1 MKEKYT
7 VRLVTEY
14 FSLKRF
20 LISLLLRSNMD
31 EQNVMNELG
40 RSISSVNNVKPK
52 FGD

>member
-20 LISLLLRSNMD
+20 LISLLRSDMD

-40 RSISSVNNVKPK
+40 RRISSVNNVKPK